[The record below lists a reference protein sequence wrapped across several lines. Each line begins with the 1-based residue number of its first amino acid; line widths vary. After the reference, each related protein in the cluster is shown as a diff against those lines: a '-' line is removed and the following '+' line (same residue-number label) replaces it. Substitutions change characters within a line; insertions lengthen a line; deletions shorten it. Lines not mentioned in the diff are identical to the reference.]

1 MAEPSTLSGS
11 GPTAVPPAVEPL
23 PAPPPQPASGAFR
36 ALRHRNF
43 QLFFGGQLIS
53 LIGTW
58 MQTVAQSWLVYRLTG
73 SAVLLGIV
81 GFASQIPVFP
91 LAPIGG
97 IVADR
102 FPKRRVVVATQ
113 TSAMVL
119 AFLLAWLTLANVV
132 QVWQIIVLAG
142 LLGVVSAFDIPA
154 RQSFFVE
161 MVGKED
167 LQSAIGLNST
177 IFNGARVIGPA
188 IAGVLVA
195 RIGEGR
201 CFLLN
206 GISFIAVIIALMAM
220 RVVDRPGAVTGHA
233 ALQDAL
239 EGFRYA
245 LGSSTIRSLLLLI
258 ALVSVVGLP
267 YSVLM
272 PIFADRILHGGARA
286 LGLLMGSTGIG
297 AIFGALTLAMW
308 KGLKGLGRVVAF
320 AACGFGA
327 ALILFS
333 FSRTFWLSMVLLV
346 PVGYSV
352 MLQSAATNTLLQS
365 MAPDHLRGRVMALY
379 SMMFMG
385 MAPFGSLGAGFT
397 AGRLGAPFTVALGGV
412 TCMLGAIIFARRL
425 PLIRAEALQLLR
437 ASGAVTGDDTASD

>member
-1 MAEPSTLSGS
+1 L
-11 GPTAVPPAVEPL
+11 V
-23 PAPPPQPASGAFR
+23 
-36 ALRHRNF
+36 
-43 QLFFGGQLIS
+43 S

-113 TSAMVL
+113 TSSMVL
-119 AFLLAWLTLANVV
+119 AFLLAWLTLANVIR
-132 QVWQIIVLAG
+132 VWEIIVLAT
-142 LLGVVSAFDIPA
+142 LLGVVNSFDIPA
-154 RQSFFVE
+154 RQSFFAE

-188 IAGVLVA
+188 IAGLLVA
-195 RIGEGR
+195 HIGEGR
-201 CFLLN
+201 CFLYN
-206 GISFIAVIIALMAM
+206 GLSFLAVIAALLAM
-220 RVVDRPGAVTGHA
+220 RVDDRPGAVRGRA
-233 ALQDAL
+233 AVQDAL

-245 LGSSTIRSLLLLI
+245 LGSPTILSLLLLI
-258 ALVSVVGLP
+258 ALVSVVGVP

-272 PIFADRILHGGARA
+272 PIFADRILHGGAQA
-286 LGLLMGSTGIG
+286 LGLLMGATGIG
-297 AIFGALTLAMW
+297 AILGALTLTMW
-308 KGLKGLGRVVAF
+308 RSVRGLGRVVAC
-320 AACGFGA
+320 AAGGFGA
-327 ALILFS
+327 GLILFS
-333 FSRTFWLSMVLLV
+333 FSRNFWLSLVLLM
-346 PVGYSV
+346 PVGFSI

-385 MAPFGSLGAGFT
+385 MVPFGSLGAGFT
-397 AGRLGAPFTVALGGV
+397 AARLGAPITVALGGV
-412 TCMLGAIIFARRL
+412 ACMLGAVVFARRL
-425 PLIRAEALQLLR
+425 PSLRAEALHLLG
-437 ASGAVTGDDTASD
+437 ASGALRGDDAASD

>member
-1 MAEPSTLSGS
+1 MKET
-11 GPTAVPPAVEPL
+11 PADSESA
-23 PAPPPQPASGAFR
+23 PAPGPSAGPDRSAGPPRDLYAGFR

-43 QLFFGGQLIS
+43 RLFFGGQLIS

-58 MQTVAQSWLVYRLTG
+58 MQNVAQAWLVYRLTN
-73 SAVLLGIV
+73 SAVLLGLV

-102 FPKRRVVVATQ
+102 FPKRYVVVATQ
-113 TSAMVL
+113 SSSMIL
-119 AFLLAWLTLANVV
+119 AFLLAWLTLANRIR
-132 QVWQIIVLAG
+132 VWEIILLAT
-142 LLGVVSAFDIPA
+142 LLGMVSAFDIPA
-154 RQSFFVE
+154 RQSFFAE
-161 MVGKED
+161 MVGKGD

-188 IAGVLVA
+188 IAGLLVA

-206 GISFIAVIIALMAM
+206 GVSFIAVIVALMAM
-220 RVVDRPGAVTGHA
+220 RVDDRAGSTTGRA

-245 LGSSTIRSLLLLI
+245 LGSPTVLSLLLLI
-258 ALVSVVGLP
+258 ALVSVVGVP

-286 LGLLMGSTGIG
+286 LGLLMGATGVG
-297 AIFGALTLAMW
+297 AILGALTLTMW
-308 KGLKGLGRVVAF
+308 RGVRGLGRVVAVS
-320 AACGFGA
+320 AGGFGA

-333 FSRTFWLSMVLLV
+333 FSRNFWLSLILLM
-346 PVGYSV
+346 PVGYSI

-385 MAPFGSLGAGFT
+385 MVPFGSLGAGFT
-397 AGRLGAPFTVALGGV
+397 ASRLGAPITVALGGAA
-412 TCMLGAIIFARRL
+412 CMMGAFVFARRL
-425 PLIRAEALQLLR
+425 PGMRHEALEMLR
-437 ASGAVTGDDTASD
+437 ASGAITGEDAASD

>member
-1 MAEPSTLSGS
+1 M
-11 GPTAVPPAVEPL
+11 
-23 PAPPPQPASGAFR
+23 
-36 ALRHRNF
+36 RHRNF
-43 QLFFGGQLIS
+43 QLFFGGQLVS

-58 MQTVAQSWLVYRLTG
+58 MQNVAQSWLVYRLTG

-102 FPKRRVVVATQ
+102 FPKRYVVIATQ
-113 TSAMVL
+113 SSAMVL
-119 AFLLAWLTLANVV
+119 AFVLAWLTLADKIR
-132 QVWQIIVLAG
+132 VWEIIVLAT
-142 LLGVVSAFDIPA
+142 LLGAVNAFDIPA
-154 RQSFFVE
+154 RQSFFAE

-188 IAGVLVA
+188 IAGILVA
-195 RIGEGR
+195 RFGEGR
-201 CFLLN
+201 CFLFN

-220 RVVDRPGAVTGHA
+220 RVQDRAGAVTGRA

-245 LGSSTIRSLLLLI
+245 LGSPTILSLLLLI
-258 ALVSVVGLP
+258 ALVSVVGVP

-272 PIFADRILHGGARA
+272 PIFADRILHGGASA
-286 LGLLMGSTGIG
+286 LGLLMGSTGVG
-297 AIFGALTLAMW
+297 AILGALTLTMW
-308 KGLKGLGRVVAF
+308 RGVRGLGRVVAS
-320 AACGFGA
+320 AAGGFGA

-333 FSRTFWLSMVLLV
+333 FSRSFWLSLVLLM
-346 PVGYSV
+346 PVGYSI
-352 MLQSAATNTLLQS
+352 MLQSSATNTLLQS

-385 MAPFGSLGAGFT
+385 MVPFGALGAGFT
-397 AGRLGAPFTVALGGV
+397 ASRLGAPITVALGGAA
-412 TCMLGAIIFARRL
+412 CLAGAIVFARRL
-425 PLIRAEALQLLR
+425 PFLREEALRMLR
-437 ASGAVTGDDTASD
+437 ASGAIASEDVTSH